1 MLGLRTF
8 GLRAVMSSAKIVD
21 MLMMAMEMFARCLP
35 DVCQMFASLVRNNC
49 SQMEM
54 LHSVMRNKGSHQQD
68 MVLGLITRERQAQIP
83 PVGTEMVIMG

>member
-54 LHSVMRNKGSHQQD
+54 LHSVMRNKGSHHTALSGIYLLSVTMQQ
-68 MVLGLITRERQAQIP
+68 VLR
-83 PVGTEMVIMG
+83 